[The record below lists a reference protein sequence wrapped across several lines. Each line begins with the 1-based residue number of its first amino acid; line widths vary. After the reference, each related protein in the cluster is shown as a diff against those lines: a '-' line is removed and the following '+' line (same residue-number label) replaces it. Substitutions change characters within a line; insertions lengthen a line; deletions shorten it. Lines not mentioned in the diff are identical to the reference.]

1 MQFQKHE
8 MKMRLAGKA
17 GRAAVFCLCAG
28 LVLGD
33 PMKGFAWEQ
42 TEYVRRATGS
52 NALGRPLLMPESKDL
67 WENWVGDLGF
77 LDGTRGDGSREKP
90 FQISTKAQL
99 MGLSRLAAMEMEI
112 KEGEGT
118 YPGDYSGAC
127 FELTRDIDLGG
138 MEWIPI
144 GFYRNSSQIHSDH
157 IPAFQGRFDGNG
169 KTISNFRLYRPDW
182 SHMGL
187 FGAVRDSEI
196 TDLTVSPGHVI
207 TAGETAGIL
216 AGSVQ
221 DSVIRN
227 VAVAGALKTCLL
239 YTSPSPRDRG

>member
-33 PMKGFAWEQ
+33 PVKGFAWEQ

-99 MGLSRLAAMEMEI
+99 MGLSRLAAMGMEI

-118 YPGDYSGAC
+118 YPGDYSGSC

-157 IPAFQGRFDGNG
+157 IPAFQGVLTAMERPFP
-169 KTISNFRLYRPDW
+169 ISVFTART
-182 SHMGL
+182 
-187 FGAVRDSEI
+187 GAIWDCSG
-196 TDLTVSPGHVI
+196 P
-207 TAGETAGIL
+207 
-216 AGSVQ
+216 
-221 DSVIRN
+221 
-227 VAVAGALKTCLL
+227 
-239 YTSPSPRDRG
+239 

>member
-52 NALGRPLLMPESKDL
+52 NALGRPLLMAESKDL

-99 MGLSRLAAMEMEI
+99 MGSIRIISRPSRGVLTAMERPFPI
-112 KEGEGT
+112 SVFTARTGAIW
-118 YPGDYSGAC
+118 DCSG
-127 FELTRDIDLGG
+127 
-138 MEWIPI
+138 P
-144 GFYRNSSQIHSDH
+144 
-157 IPAFQGRFDGNG
+157 
-169 KTISNFRLYRPDW
+169 
-182 SHMGL
+182 
-187 FGAVRDSEI
+187 
-196 TDLTVSPGHVI
+196 
-207 TAGETAGIL
+207 
-216 AGSVQ
+216 
-221 DSVIRN
+221 
-227 VAVAGALKTCLL
+227 
-239 YTSPSPRDRG
+239 

>member
-52 NALGRPLLMPESKDL
+52 NALGRPLLMAESKDL

-99 MGLSRLAAMEMEI
+99 MGLSRLAAMGMEI

-118 YPGDYSGAC
+118 YPGD
-127 FELTRDIDLGG
+127 
-138 MEWIPI
+138 
-144 GFYRNSSQIHSDH
+144 
-157 IPAFQGRFDGNG
+157 
-169 KTISNFRLYRPDW
+169 
-182 SHMGL
+182 
-187 FGAVRDSEI
+187 
-196 TDLTVSPGHVI
+196 
-207 TAGETAGIL
+207 
-216 AGSVQ
+216 
-221 DSVIRN
+221 
-227 VAVAGALKTCLL
+227 
-239 YTSPSPRDRG
+239 

>member
-99 MGLSRLAAMEMEI
+99 MGLSQ
-112 KEGEGT
+112 
-118 YPGDYSGAC
+118 AC
-127 FELTRDIDLGG
+127 G
-138 MEWIPI
+138 
-144 GFYRNSSQIHSDH
+144 H
-157 IPAFQGRFDGNG
+157 GNG
-169 KTISNFRLYRPDW
+169 DQRGRGNVSGRLFRGML
-182 SHMGL
+182 
-187 FGAVRDSEI
+187 
-196 TDLTVSPGHVI
+196 
-207 TAGETAGIL
+207 
-216 AGSVQ
+216 
-221 DSVIRN
+221 
-227 VAVAGALKTCLL
+227 
-239 YTSPSPRDRG
+239 

>member
-1 MQFQKHE
+1 MQFEKRE

-42 TEYVRRATGS
+42 TEHVRRITGS
-52 NALGRPLLMPESKDL
+52 NALGRPFLMPESKDL

-99 MGLSRLAAMEMEI
+99 MGLSRLAAMGMEI

-118 YPGDYSGAC
+118 YPGDYSGSC

-144 GFYRNSSQIHSDH
+144 GFYRNSSQIPFGSY
-157 IPAFQGRFDGNG
+157 PGLPGAF
-169 KTISNFRLYRPDW
+169 
-182 SHMGL
+182 
-187 FGAVRDSEI
+187 
-196 TDLTVSPGHVI
+196 
-207 TAGETAGIL
+207 
-216 AGSVQ
+216 
-221 DSVIRN
+221 
-227 VAVAGALKTCLL
+227 
-239 YTSPSPRDRG
+239 

>member
-1 MQFQKHE
+1 MQFEKRE

-42 TEYVRRATGS
+42 TEHVRRITGS
-52 NALGRPLLMPESKDL
+52 NALGRPLLMTESKDL

-112 KEGEGT
+112 KEGEGNV
-118 YPGDYSGAC
+118 SGR
-127 FELTRDIDLGG
+127 L
-138 MEWIPI
+138 
-144 GFYRNSSQIHSDH
+144 
-157 IPAFQGRFDGNG
+157 
-169 KTISNFRLYRPDW
+169 FR
-182 SHMGL
+182 GL
-187 FGAVRDSEI
+187 
-196 TDLTVSPGHVI
+196 L
-207 TAGETAGIL
+207 
-216 AGSVQ
+216 
-221 DSVIRN
+221 
-227 VAVAGALKTCLL
+227 
-239 YTSPSPRDRG
+239 